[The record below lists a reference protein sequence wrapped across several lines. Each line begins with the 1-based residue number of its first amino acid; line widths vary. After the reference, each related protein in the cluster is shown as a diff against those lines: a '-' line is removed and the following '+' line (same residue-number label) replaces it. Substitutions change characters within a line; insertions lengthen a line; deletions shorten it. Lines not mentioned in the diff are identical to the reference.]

1 MANEDGAL
9 SDDNE
14 WEEYDDVE
22 PISLGDLQAI
32 SLFNM
37 PEDTRVHVLDNYFP
51 DTTITREADS
61 LVCRIEDHM
70 YTKFWEH
77 KFSAYAFAEAMERA
91 IRRLVHEGNP
101 FDGVERDDDDVHIF
115 VRWNVRLPAE
125 TSVETVIDSIKTAYD
140 LVCVRAESILE
151 DSDSVLV

>member
-1 MANEDGAL
+1 
-9 SDDNE
+9 
-14 WEEYDDVE
+14 
-22 PISLGDLQAI
+22 
-32 SLFNM
+32 
-37 PEDTRVHVLDNYFP
+37 
-51 DTTITREADS
+51 
-61 LVCRIEDHM
+61 M